1 MADPAAIDPA
11 DPAARSL
18 LDQAAA
24 DGSITQARTRA
35 VDPVPIVAAPGS
47 ATLEPV
53 LETNEPDMGVNA
65 GMSSEA
71 QAADGSTAAPAPVAG
86 ARRRLSPRP
95 VPVSRRRRPPA
106 APTEADLDTV
116 EKADSVGSVATDE
129 ERTPAEEM
137 DDVGT
142 QDEKGTAAKADVTPD
157 KDAGTATGAAAAA
170 SSGGGTATKTARPKT
185 AAEIVAEQRARE
197 KAAAEAS
204 SGAAASEDAAP
215 DQPAATKDA
224 AAKEPAATAGAAT
237 GSTGSIGATGSA
249 AAAGK
254 AGGKT
259 SGPTGASGNKPPTA
273 RGGASGSGSGKGKQ
287 ALSSV
292 GSGVRK
298 LRNLIASLIWL
309 IAVLAAGVLALGAL
323 FTALDQTNQS
333 NEIVRWILER
343 GHDLV
348 GPFKDL
354 FRLETAKN
362 TLLVNWGIAALVY
375 LIAGKIVE
383 RIIRP

>member
-1 MADPAAIDPA
+1 MADQAAIGPA
-11 DPAARSL
+11 DQAARSL

-24 DGSITQARTRA
+24 DNSITQARTRA
-35 VDPVPIVAAPGS
+35 VDPVPIVAEPVVARS

-53 LETNEPDMGVNA
+53 LETNESDMGVNT
-65 GMSSEA
+65 SVNPEA
-71 QAADGSTAAPAPVAG
+71 QADGSTAAAPVAG

-106 APTEADLDTV
+106 PETEAT
-116 EKADSVGSVATDE
+116 AVATDE

-142 QDEKGTAAKADVTPD
+142 QDEKAELNPAADKAET
-157 KDAGTATGAAAAA
+157 AGTETGTGSGAA
-170 SSGGGTATKTARPKT
+170 TATKTARPKT

-197 KAAAEAS
+197 KAAA
-204 SGAAASEDAAP
+204 GAPATDAAGSEDAATGQP
-215 DQPAATKDA
+215 DAPAKDA
-224 AAKEPAATAGAAT
+224 SKGAAADKEPVAAAT
-237 GSTGSIGATGSA
+237 GAG

-254 AGGKT
+254 PAAK
-259 SGPTGASGNKPPTA
+259 PTGASGNKPA
-273 RGGASGSGSGKGKQ
+273 GSSGPGMGKQ
-287 ALSSV
+287 ALTSV

-309 IAVLAAGVLALGAL
+309 VAVLAAAVLALGAL

-383 RIIRP
+383 KIIRP

>member
-1 MADPAAIDPA
+1 MADPAGPDQ
-11 DPAARSL
+11 AARSS

-35 VDPVPIVAAPGS
+35 VDPVPIVAEPVPGR

-53 LETNEPDMGVNA
+53 LETNEPDMGASVNPD
-65 GMSSEA
+65 G
-71 QAADGSTAAPAPVAG
+71 QAADGNTATAPVAG

-95 VPVSRRRRPPA
+95 VPVGRRRRAPA
-106 APTEADLDTV
+106 
-116 EKADSVGSVATDE
+116 ATDE

-142 QDEKGTAAKADVTPD
+142 QDEKAGAAEAEQAAGAAKPGATP
-157 KDAGTATGAAAAA
+157 GTDSGTGAA
-170 SSGGGTATKTARPKT
+170 TATKTARPKT

-197 KAAAEAS
+197 KAAEPAAANSEAAAADTAAEKEPEKAATGTAATGTAATGTAA
-204 SGAAASEDAAP
+204 GAAA
-215 DQPAATKDA
+215 TKPPV
-224 AAKEPAATAGAAT
+224 KP
-237 GSTGSIGATGSA
+237 S
-249 AAAGK
+249 
-254 AGGKT
+254 
-259 SGPTGASGNKPPTA
+259 GASGNKPPVSKTA
-273 RGGASGSGSGKGKQ
+273 VSSGGKGKQ
-287 ALSSV
+287 ALTSV

-309 IAVLAAGVLALGAL
+309 IAVLAAAVLALGAL

-354 FRLETAKN
+354 FRLQTAKN

-383 RIIRP
+383 KIIRP

>member
-24 DGSITQARTRA
+24 DDSITQARTRA
-35 VDPVPIVAAPGS
+35 VDPVPIVVPVVVQQSAPAG

-53 LETNEPDMGVNA
+53 LETNEPDMGVN
-65 GMSSEA
+65 GRMNTEA
-71 QAADGSTAAPAPVAG
+71 QAADGSTAEPAPVAG

-106 APTEADLDTV
+106 AATEVTTG
-116 EKADSVGSVATDE
+116 KVATDE

-142 QDEKGTAAKADVTPD
+142 QDEKGTAGTTPD
-157 KDAGTATGAAAAA
+157 KDAGTGSEVSAGLSTDATGGAGAATG
-170 SSGGGTATKTARPKT
+170 SGTATATKTARPKT

-197 KAAAEAS
+197 KAAAEAP

-215 DQPAATKDA
+215 GQPAETKD
-224 AAKEPAATAGAAT
+224 KPATGTTSATAAVTPVA
-237 GSTGSIGATGSA
+237 
-249 AAAGK
+249 K
-254 AGGKT
+254 P

-273 RGGASGSGSGKGKQ
+273 RGGASGSSGSGKGKQ

-309 IAVLAAGVLALGAL
+309 IAVLAAAVLALGAL

>member
-1 MADPAAIDPA
+1 MADQTRSGQPAP
-11 DPAARSL
+11 SL

-24 DGSITQARTRA
+24 DDSITRARTRA
-35 VDPVPIVAAPGS
+35 VDPMAIVTEPGS
-47 ATLEPV
+47 ATLEQALESPEPPV
-53 LETNEPDMGVNA
+53 AVRDVGVNRRLDP
-65 GMSSEA
+65 EV
-71 QAADGSTAAPAPVAG
+71 QAVDGRTAAPAPLAG

-106 APTEADLDTV
+106 TT
-116 EKADSVGSVATDE
+116 ATAADE
-129 ERTPAEEM
+129 EPTPAEEM

-142 QDEKGTAAKADVTPD
+142 HDEKAADAEKAVKPPADA
-157 KDAGTATGAAAAA
+157 KGSSGDAGEASGRGSTATV
-170 SSGGGTATKTARPKT
+170 TKPARPKT

-197 KAAAEAS
+197 KAAA
-204 SGAAASEDAAP
+204 
-215 DQPAATKDA
+215 
-224 AAKEPAATAGAAT
+224 
-237 GSTGSIGATGSA
+237 SA
-249 AAAGK
+249 AAEKDAGANDPAETAVTK
-254 AGGKT
+254 PVTKVPAT
-259 SGPTGASGNKPPTA
+259 SAASSASAPAKTGAAGNKA
-273 RGGASGSGSGKGKQ
+273 ASPSGKGKQ

-292 GSGVRK
+292 GSGVRR

-309 IAVLAAGVLALGAL
+309 VAVLAAAVLALGAL

-333 NEIVRWILER
+333 NEIVRWVLER

-375 LIAGKIVE
+375 LIAGKIIE
-383 RIIRP
+383 RFVRP

>member
-1 MADPAAIDPA
+1 MADQAAIGPA
-11 DPAARSL
+11 DQAARSL

-24 DGSITQARTRA
+24 DNSITQARTRA
-35 VDPVPIVAAPGS
+35 VDPVPIVAEPVVARS

-53 LETNEPDMGVNA
+53 LETNESDMGVNT
-65 GMSSEA
+65 SVNPEA
-71 QAADGSTAAPAPVAG
+71 QADGSTAAAPVAG

-106 APTEADLDTV
+106 PETEAT
-116 EKADSVGSVATDE
+116 AVATDE

-142 QDEKGTAAKADVTPD
+142 QDEKAELKAEKAATTPAAEAGA
-157 KDAGTATGAAAAA
+157 DAGGSGAA
-170 SSGGGTATKTARPKT
+170 TATKTARPKT

-197 KAAAEAS
+197 KAAA
-204 SGAAASEDAAP
+204 GAPATDAAGSEDAAP
-215 DQPAATKDA
+215 GQPDAPAKDA
-224 AAKEPAATAGAAT
+224 SKGAAADKEPVAAAT
-237 GSTGSIGATGSA
+237 GAG

-254 AGGKT
+254 PATK
-259 SGPTGASGNKPPTA
+259 PTGASGNKPA
-273 RGGASGSGSGKGKQ
+273 GSSGPGMGKQ
-287 ALSSV
+287 ALTSV

-309 IAVLAAGVLALGAL
+309 VAVLAAAVLALGAL

-383 RIIRP
+383 KIIRP

>member
-1 MADPAAIDPA
+1 VADRTA
-11 DPAARSL
+11 DRAARSL

-24 DGSITQARTRA
+24 DTSITQARTRA
-35 VDPVPIVAAPGS
+35 VDPVPIVAAPAAPGG

-53 LETNEPDMGVNA
+53 LETNESDMGVNT
-65 GMSSEA
+65 SVNPEA
-71 QAADGSTAAPAPVAG
+71 QAVNSVDSGVDRVAGVTGGVDGSTAAAPVAG

-106 APTEADLDTV
+106 AAVT
-116 EKADSVGSVATDE
+116 TDE

-142 QDEKGTAAKADVTPD
+142 QDEKAEPNPAAGASGAGKAGTTPD
-157 KDAGTATGAAAAA
+157 AGAAATGSASGAA
-170 SSGGGTATKTARPKT
+170 TATKTARPKT

-197 KAAAEAS
+197 KAAE
-204 SGAAASEDAAP
+204 GATPDAAGSEDAAAGAP
-215 DQPAATKDA
+215 VG
-224 AAKEPAATAGAAT
+224 AAKET
-237 GSTGSIGATGSA
+237 G

-254 AGGKT
+254 DAAGKET
-259 SGPTGASGNKPPTA
+259 TTATVKPAVPSGASGNKPPA
-273 RGGASGSGSGKGKQ
+273 AKGGSSGSGSGKGKQ
-287 ALSSV
+287 ALTSV

-309 IAVLAAGVLALGAL
+309 VAVLAAAVLALGAL

>member
-1 MADPAAIDPA
+1 MADQAGAEPSAAQ
-11 DPAARSL
+11 RSL
-18 LDQAAA
+18 LDEAAA
-24 DGSITQARTRA
+24 DDSIALARIRA
-35 VDPVPIVAAPGS
+35 VDPVPIVTEPGG

-53 LETNEPDMGVNA
+53 LETNDPDVGVNRKLDP
-65 GMSSEA
+65 EV
-71 QAADGSTAAPAPVAG
+71 QAVDGQTAAPAPIAG

-106 APTEADLDTV
+106 PEPV
-116 EKADSVGSVATDE
+116 VVAAVVTDE
-129 ERTPAEEM
+129 EPTPAEEM

-142 QDEKGTAAKADVTPD
+142 HDEKATAADAEKKASAGDTP
-157 KDAGTATGAAAAA
+157 AGTPSSGSGTAT
-170 SSGGGTATKTARPKT
+170 ATKPARAKT

-197 KAAAEAS
+197 KAAAETPAAEAS
-204 SGAAASEDAAP
+204 GAESGPESGKSAAASEEAAP
-215 DQPAATKDA
+215 KA
-224 AAKEPAATAGAAT
+224 
-237 GSTGSIGATGSA
+237 GSTADPAQTSVTKPVARVASTG
-249 AAAGK
+249 G
-254 AGGKT
+254 
-259 SGPTGASGNKPPTA
+259 TGASGNKPPTGRNTGGSSSG
-273 RGGASGSGSGKGKQ
+273 RGAADKGKQ

-309 IAVLAAGVLALGAL
+309 VAVLVAAVLALGAL

-375 LIAGKIVE
+375 LIAGKIIE
-383 RIIRP
+383 RFVRP

>member
-1 MADPAAIDPA
+1 MADQAIDPA
-11 DPAARSL
+11 DPAARSS

-24 DGSITQARTRA
+24 DGSITRARTRA
-35 VDPVPIVAAPGS
+35 VDPVPIVVDGRPGS

-53 LETNEPDMGVNA
+53 LETNEPDMGVN
-65 GMSSEA
+65 GTMTPDA
-71 QAADGSTAAPAPVAG
+71 QATDGSTAAAPLAG
-86 ARRRLSPRP
+86 SRRRLSPRP
-95 VPVSRRRRPPA
+95 VPVSRRRRA
-106 APTEADLDTV
+106 QA
-116 EKADSVGSVATDE
+116 ATDE

-142 QDEKGTAAKADVTPD
+142 QDDKGESARTAGTTPD
-157 KDAGTATGAAAAA
+157 VSPQAGPEAGAP
-170 SSGGGTATKTARPKT
+170 GMTTATKPARPKT

-197 KAAAEAS
+197 QAAAKPADQPGVDQPGADEAGAER
-204 SGAAASEDAAP
+204 SGAEQADAAVSEDAAA
-215 DQPAATKDA
+215 DKDAPAAA
-224 AAKEPAATAGAAT
+224 AAGTGTA
-237 GSTGSIGATGSA
+237 SA
-249 AAAGK
+249 AAAK
-254 AGGKT
+254 KP
-259 SGPTGASGNKPPTA
+259 SGASGNKPPTGK
-273 RGGASGSGSGKGKQ
+273 GGSSGSSGSGRGKQ
-287 ALSSV
+287 ALTSV

-309 IAVLAAGVLALGAL
+309 IAVLAAAVLALGAL

-383 RIIRP
+383 KIIRP